1 MERNENVFRRNSFR
15 NEARYTR
22 FARVLN
28 PIKINARLVVRARQ
42 REREREAGFVTLIS
56 SLLAPPIRVVETAE
70 GGDVSR
76 DYVSHVSPT
85 FLASPRL
92 GFLAFFFFPF
102 FKRRITRNKNG
113 YSGYSFEL
121 LPFSIRTNSLLG

>member
-92 GFLAFFFFPF
+92 SCFFFFSLF
-102 FKRRITRNKNG
+102 LNG
-113 YSGYSFEL
+113 E
-121 LPFSIRTNSLLG
+121 